1 MTMNDGILTRE
12 ERDLTLKC
20 METALAKGAV
30 KVRVSANKSIMDLV
44 GTLNGEID
52 KVTHSLDRSLS
63 VCLFVD
69 GRYGSFATNRFDGPG
84 LEEFLDRAI
93 ALTRMLAP
101 DPFRDLPDPERTA
114 KDAVTGTELN
124 LYDGYYTR
132 MTPGIRKQLA
142 LDASIFGKRNGE
154 RWTLVSEEG
163 EYSDSVFDTFMA
175 DSQGLR
181 CRHIETAFEYGVEV
195 TVEDRK
201 GNKYSKY
208 WWDAAPMLKDLDI
221 NACCPKA
228 LDLAVEA
235 LNPKR
240 HRGGKTSMVV
250 DSEVASRL
258 VTPILRGLG
267 AYNIQQNNSF
277 LMDSAGKRLFPEGL
291 TIVDC
296 SRIPGE
302 SGSRYFDSEG
312 VATRPLTIID
322 RGTVCQYFVNTYMA
336 GKLGIPPTIEDAIRP
351 KVLPFPRKGLSRKDI
366 LALCGEGILVTG
378 FNGGN
383 SNIATG
389 DFSYG
394 IEGFAF
400 RDGHITHPVRD
411 MVVTGNFLDL
421 WSRLAACGDDARV
434 CLSKLIPTLAF
445 RDVDFSA

>member
-1 MTMNDGILTRE
+1 MINDGILTRE

-20 METALAKGAV
+20 MEMALAKGAR

-63 VCLFVD
+63 VSLFVD
-69 GRYGSFATNRFDGPG
+69 GRYGSFATNRFDEAELDG
-84 LEEFLDRAI
+84 FLDRAI

-101 DPFRDLPDPERTA
+101 DPCRDLPDPERTA
-114 KDAVTGTELN
+114 KDALTGNELN
-124 LYDGYYTR
+124 LCDDYYDR
-132 MTPGIRKQLA
+132 MTPALRRHLA
-142 LDASIFGKRNGE
+142 LDASIFSRRDGE
-154 RWTLVSEEG
+154 RWALISEEA
-163 EYSDSVFDTFMA
+163 EYSDSIFDTFLA

-195 TVEDRK
+195 TIEDKK

-221 NACCPKA
+221 NSCCPKA

-235 LNPKR
+235 LAPRR
-240 HRGGKTSMVV
+240 HRGGKTNLVV
-250 DSEVASRL
+250 DSEVASRM
-258 VTPILRGLG
+258 VTPLLRALG

-277 LMDSAGKRLFPEGL
+277 LLDSAGKQLFPEGL

-296 SRIPGE
+296 CRNVGE

-312 VATRPLTIID
+312 VATRPMPIID
-322 RGTVCQYFVNTYMA
+322 KGTVCQYFVNTYMA
-336 GKLGIPPTIEDAIRP
+336 GKLGIPPTVEDAMRP
-351 KVLPFPRKGLSRKDI
+351 KVMPFPRRGLTRKDI
-366 LALCGEGILVTG
+366 LALCGKGILVTG

-383 SNIATG
+383 SNVATG

-400 RDGHITHPVRD
+400 KDGQVTHPIRD

-421 WSRLAACGDDARV
+421 WSRLAACGEDARL
-434 CLSKLIPTLAF
+434 CLSKLVPTLAF
-445 RDVDFSA
+445 REVDFSA